1 MFQIQ
6 SKDPGTVDG
15 EVGCAESL
23 QLGGGLVS
31 EDGIGLEAE
40 AAGG

>member
-1 MFQIQ
+1 MQRRAVFC
-6 SKDPGTVDG
+6 SSRGL